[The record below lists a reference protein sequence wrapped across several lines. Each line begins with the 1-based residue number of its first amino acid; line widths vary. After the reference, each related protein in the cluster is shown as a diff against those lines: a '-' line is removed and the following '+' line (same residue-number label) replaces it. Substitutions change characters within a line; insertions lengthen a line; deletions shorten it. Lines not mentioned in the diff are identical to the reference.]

1 MEITQLILNNKPSES
16 KQNNFNKN
24 SNDKKV
30 YIETFGCQMN
40 YSDTEIVLSVLSDFG
55 YNETSEIIDSD
66 VILLN
71 TCSIRENEE

>member
-40 YSDTEIVLSVLSDFG
+40 YSD
-55 YNETSEIIDSD
+55 
-66 VILLN
+66 
-71 TCSIRENEE
+71 